1 MIVQTP
7 GVYISEINQL
17 ASTIAKTSTAIPV
30 FIGFTEL
37 PQVGALKID
46 GMMEFEQFFGKGYT
60 TTFRIVANQAA
71 IPDRRYFLYDSI
83 RLYFQNGGGPCYILS
98 AGIYADPIVNSGH
111 VKAALQSQLS
121 ELQHLDE
128 VTLVAVPDAHFQFDD
143 GTSATVQPLLPAD
156 YSAVM
161 NNALTTCANL
171 TDKFLLIDYQTTQTT
186 ASELRSAISA
196 TTELKHA
203 AVYYPWLIQQRTQ
216 PVPFTSLNGTIASGS
231 PIETNFL
238 KVKTDLDG
246 LIADFGAFQTGNS
259 LRQGFSDLKD
269 LSVASST
276 NTTFSNALKYLY
288 GLIVKL
294 NNTTLVDSSLTDYKN
309 NLMQD
314 YSLIR
319 TIKNLYR
326 FKGLSGAAGFTAAS
340 GWPPASTPSVVWFNE
355 LGDTYGDYTE
365 VEVDATIL
373 TNYVVGTKT
382 KTDLLND
389 LESGSVVDLQ
399 QIYTAIAGLFGLA
412 QYKYDQL
419 EQTLFDTDPAYA
431 AIRSSIQG
439 YLKQVPS
446 QGAIVGAYCK
456 NDRDRGVWKSPANM
470 AVQGIEK
477 PFKEVSNREQDSLN
491 VDASTGKSINVI
503 RTFTGKGPIIW
514 GARTLAGN
522 DNEWRY
528 ISVRRFFNFAE
539 KSIKKSLESLVFE
552 PNNPRTWVK
561 IKAMVTSFLV
571 EQWKAGALAGTKM
584 EEAFFIEIGPNTT
597 TSAELQAGI
606 INVQIGL
613 AVARPAEFIIVE
625 FSHQTS

>member
-17 ASTIAKTSTAIPV
+17 ASSIAKTSTAIPV
-30 FIGFTEL
+30 FIGFTEIS
-37 PQVGALKID
+37 QVGALKIE

-60 TTFRIVANQAA
+60 TTFRIMANQAA
-71 IPDRRYFLYDSI
+71 IPDQRYFLYDSI

-98 AGIYADPIVNSGH
+98 AGNYQEQPIVKQNFTNALH
-111 VKAALQSQLS
+111 VGIASI
-121 ELQHLDE
+121 QHIDDA
-128 VTLVAVPDAHFQFDD
+128 TLVVIPDVHFQYDD
-143 GTSATVQPLLPAD
+143 GINATVQTLGSTD
-156 YSAVM
+156 YSSVI
-161 NNALTTCANL
+161 NDALTTCANL
-171 TDKFLLIDYQTTQTT
+171 TDKFLLIDYHTTQTT
-186 ASELRSAISA
+186 STELRNAISA
-196 TTELKHA
+196 TTELKHG
-203 AVYYPWLIQQRTQ
+203 AVYYPWLIQQRAQ
-216 PVPFTSLNGTIASGS
+216 PVSFASLNGTIASGS
-231 PIETNFL
+231 PIEINFL
-238 KVKTDLDG
+238 KIKSDLDG
-246 LIADFGAFQTGNS
+246 LNTDFEGFQTGSS
-259 LRQGFSDLKD
+259 LRKGFADLK
-269 LSVASST
+269 LSLTTSNT
-276 NTTFSNALKYLY
+276 NGSFSNALKYLY
-288 GLIVKL
+288 GIIVNL
-294 NNTTLVDSSLTDYKN
+294 DQVVLTDSTLHHYRA
-309 NLMQD
+309 NLIND
-314 YSLIR
+314 VSLVR
-319 TIKNLYR
+319 VIKNLFR
-326 FKGLSGAAGFTAAS
+326 FKGLSTAFTTS
-340 GWPPASTPSVVWFNE
+340 TGWPSANSISVNWFTE
-355 LGDTYGDYTE
+355 TGDNYADYTE
-365 VEVDATIL
+365 VEVDVNLL
-373 TNYVVGTKT
+373 TNYSLGTKT
-382 KTDLLND
+382 RSELLDD

-399 QIYTAIAGLFGLA
+399 QIYTAISGLFELA
-412 QYKYDQL
+412 RYKYEQL
-419 EQTLFDTDPAYA
+419 EKTLFDTDPAYT
-431 AIRSSIQG
+431 AIKSSIQQ

-446 QGAIVGAYCK
+446 QGAVVGAYCR

-470 AVQGIEK
+470 AILGIEK
-477 PFKEVSNREQDSLN
+477 PFVEVSNREQDDLN
-491 VDASTGKSINVI
+491 VDANAGKSINVI